1 MATLRGECSLSLL
14 FPMSVVGLFRVRDE
28 MMGAVVPAWM
38 SALRVFLLPLV
49 LPAGLWAQGVAP
61 PDASLYSTPMTLSSS
76 AGFIPEGGASA
87 LSLRCHLLTPLN
99 SSDRSAQLWW
109 DERLDITQNLRFQF
123 AVNFGNDSRGGHG
136 ISFVMHDDDDGFSA
150 AGNPRTGVG
159 FGAPTHYRTSTTE
172 ALNFIA
178 PSLAIATNTGATLG
192 RGDGGDRGG
201 ERCVGGGRRVAD
213 LSDGFAWGG
222 AIPYRTEEVLSLIR
236 HGETC
241 HPIAFQT
248 LNESNLIVSERQRS
262 VLGIEDPAVCYMYDF
277 YWTYVS
283 EAVQRIELFVDGAL
297 WLRYEGDIV
306 DDFFGGSTDVIVGLT
321 AGTGRPPEDAD
332 HVVCLP
338 PEGTYSITAVD
349 DSLSAV
355 AGSGQTFDLLANDI
369 AASPEVNS
377 DNIAIVRAGV
387 SMGVN
392 SLSDQGGTLTVRDA
406 GRSVSYVP
414 PFGFRGEDT
423 FTYRICDNPADAC
436 YAECAEAT
444 ATVDVECPSVSI
456 EFGDVLNDVRCAED
470 VPPRGAVASR
480 VVKASRSLSY
490 SEDFSAAS
498 VGDGSGT
505 TQQEDGTSASW
516 ELVRGGGSA
525 IETYVFSVSEVD
537 GNLVAYEPRVAGY
550 PCSITLEWDF
560 AAPPSVESVL
570 VAFQAGVVR
579 SGSGPV
585 SWRMELVHPRR
596 LRTLHGTV
604 ITLTPRQVTSQGS
617 LTGPYAVGQLTPL
630 SEEFRLEGYL
640 DGSPLEEGDPIN
652 VTISLNYCNTVAR
665 LYIDNLSI
673 QFFPVPGEEFLITAT
688 DSYTIRWYEG
698 ASVDPSQLIYTGATY
713 PGVGPGLYTLQGESS
728 IFPGCFTSEEQI
740 TVDRVNPGD
749 QLAEGQAAVQQT
761 NPFTDCSSPNGAL
774 SAYVTLSSDGAR
786 ATSGYTYTWYATRDL
801 TSPISYEAAASSL
814 DATEYTVFVREETTG
829 CEVNLSRTVTSSFI
843 APSLSVGTVTK
854 DAECNGVSLGVGSI
868 QASSSDSGVDFLWYD
883 GPSVQPTPSHVGSEY
898 SNLSGGDYTVVAR
911 FIDTGCQSPAETV
924 RVGVEDLSVT
934 VTATPT
940 ANTACSAPFNGFI
953 SSVAAEGSSPAGT
966 FGYNFS
972 YYSGAGVDAANLI
985 STTSSTGDGPYVGG
999 PSNSRLYRLPSGS
1012 YTVLVENDAGCAQ
1025 QLVVTVDNSPTLPV
1039 VDASS
1044 ITVTGDAQCDP
1055 SIGSGQINASSA
1067 VTTGGVPAP
1076 SGYTYKLYTQP
1087 TRTLHSE
1094 NTTGQF
1100 TSLLAGQYE
1109 LEVTEQGTGCSPA
1122 SSTFLNVDDLNNLSL
1137 SPSAVTGDR
1146 SCDGALGNTGSFS
1159 VSVSVLI
1166 PTSSFDF
1173 SLYSGGVA
1181 ADPALRTFSEPS
1193 GSQEFNGLSTGLYTV
1208 RVQDPHGC
1216 QQDISLTVPTVDGT
1230 PALSPAPAVRDRNS
1244 CRDANGSIT
1253 ASVEDWSGAA
1263 VTDPAADGYTFEWR
1277 AGDATGTI
1285 IPGTGAILADLAE
1298 GLYTV
1303 AVTDALGCRSTS
1315 ETVTVRQAAVT
1326 PDPTLSLTT
1335 PLTACQASDA
1345 DGILGVSLAVPDAS
1359 VTYEWFS
1366 GTPGGTV
1373 IGTGASLTGVWEGQ
1387 YSVRARSSADCQGER
1402 SIDVA
1407 SSRLSP
1413 QLTVSN
1419 IVGDSSCAPPPTGYV
1434 DVTVSRGGASVT
1446 DISAYTFF
1454 LDGTA
1459 QSVLE
1464 RSSGIFSY
1472 EELGGQTYAL
1482 STQHLGCDSNVV
1494 SALVTQLPPIPSFD
1508 ATITDSTSC
1517 DTVNNPNGAI
1527 ALSPSDGSDASLYAY
1542 SWSSGSPY
1550 DASAPYPNAT
1560 NPATTASL
1568 SALPPGTY
1576 SVRITRNGCF
1586 VDSSYTVG
1594 HSLVAL
1600 PTFDR
1605 FDEDLVAHCSPFDGR
1620 LTAHLTGAPDSALYD
1635 WYWYEGDADDPDRLL
1650 DDPTTTAA
1658 DPGTSVGFTV
1668 GAISQ
1673 NVASGLRDGVF
1684 SVRYVE
1690 RATSCRSPLQ
1700 VHGGLGRT
1708 ADAQFFVATT
1718 LDTPAG
1724 DCTGALG
1731 EMDVVVTNSGG
1742 HPFDLLVYRG
1752 DLPDLSAA
1760 TLATAVVE
1768 TTRNGVATGASE
1780 RFQLSSRTYT
1790 IVATDTTT
1798 ACTENVR
1805 FSMPYANAP
1814 TILSIVQVLDSGNCK
1829 PYLDGA
1835 GRAGAGGASGSL
1847 DVEFSVESMN
1857 PDNHSDYV
1865 LFLYQGMAAYPEP
1878 VMSIPGAPPGT
1889 PTWPDIAPLDIQ
1901 SLTPT
1906 DVTPDAS
1913 GNKVAVYTFSNLA
1926 PGDYT
1931 VMAAR
1936 IGVESC
1942 FSEART
1948 DVVAEDHD
1956 ELTIPTSAISTSN
1969 NTSCS
1974 GTPTGSLSITSITR
1988 GADVDAT
1995 TPELTGSYSYEWSLS
2010 PTFSPLLTLSGPE
2023 ATALE
2028 AGTYYIRIEK
2038 TDTARGDDDGCVVE
2052 VSAAVSSDTEALALE
2067 RIDAVA
2073 ITACNDLSAGSLT
2086 VVEVE
2091 AGGATGTDFTT
2102 LSSDYDVE
2110 VKDIMGTVHSSSPL
2124 TPGAA
2129 VLSGLTADSY
2139 SFQLI
2144 NTVTQCRSGT
2154 HVATVDDERIFPTV
2168 SPSLIT
2174 PHDNCTSPDG
2184 LVTAAHPTTPVI
2196 AAGDA
2201 TYSWHTGDDTT
2212 TPSIG
2217 TALTLSGQEAGRYT
2231 LFARHTASTCEVTNT
2246 FVIPDERV
2254 YPVLQLPADRL
2265 SENVFCTGENGAI
2278 EVQSDDISPA
2288 ASYTVDLLQSGV
2300 VQSTQTLS
2308 VPGSLL
2314 FDALAAGDYA
2324 LRATSAEGCQNAV
2337 PTALTIPDNTDP
2349 PVLTDILTEDDV
2361 GCTLTLG
2368 VAAVEVV
2375 IGPQDADRNSAQD
2388 TYTVTIGS
2396 DVATG
2401 VAARRQVVGALG
2413 PSVAYTVRNEASGC
2427 EVAGTVAFGP
2437 AEEPNFLIQELEET
2451 SVQRCDPA
2459 NGSAWVRSVLFHET
2473 DYQQPPGAASVFSDF
2488 DFEWTDADGNSV
2500 PPSTEPYE
2508 ADDLAPGVVYTV
2520 AVTHRATACEETRS
2534 FTVEDETVAPIA
2546 SVGVVSADQSC
2557 GAGGASGAAEGFADG
2572 QSDANPLYAFSWR
2585 DGVGTEIA
2593 TTSQLS
2599 GVSEGTYSLQVTNT
2613 DTGCQAEATAVVAS
2627 EPLDF
2632 FFETSATIVTNCEP
2646 GDGSLEID
2654 SVSEGSLSDY
2664 TFSRYTV
2671 PPSPTETPSETK
2683 NGSTVVFGGLGLGPH
2698 YIRAVHDVLGCE
2710 EVSGALTLP
2719 DGTTPPEV
2727 VLADVVLQTLCDP
2740 DLGNGVLQA
2749 APADGNPLDYTYE
2762 WYDSQG
2768 NRVSESAVAEGLVA
2782 GIYRVIIRS
2791 NDTGC
2796 TATRLYTLREAA
2808 LNPLSL
2814 KVHVS
2819 GNNRCD
2825 EPYNGALSA
2834 DVLYGLDGVDWRG
2847 SYEFLWR
2854 KGSVEPLPD
2863 DYDYSGI
2870 AINELNGGIYSL
2882 KAYHREDPSC
2892 VSLPMTVRVPDLR
2905 EFPEAEIAL
2914 LSPLSNCHSDRPN
2927 GELTVQLAE
2936 GSLIDYRFEWK
2947 KGALAS
2953 ETISQ
2958 APTLSRQTAGE
2969 YFLRVVDN
2977 VTRCATVDAYA
2988 LTPSFDHPLPPRL
3001 LLERNN
3007 ASCLEPDGRVRA
3019 EQVGAFDPLIFFEWY
3034 EGERSSEG
3042 EPFFVGTRAE
3052 GLRDGEYSVYSFH
3065 QSSGCHSSE
3074 PSLITVYNSGIEP
3087 AYSIETRKSY
3097 CMRSTG
3103 SARVFGKAPVVIER
3117 VVWEVGGE
3125 FIEGPELTQVPAGDY
3140 RVHVTDQSGC
3150 ETVEEFSIGFEVVV
3164 YNGVSDNADGA
3175 NDELV
3180 VECIEE
3186 FPNNQVRLFNSDG
3199 VLVFEQSGYRNE
3211 RPFMFNGRNATNGA
3225 AVLRGTYF
3233 YVIELGDGQKPV
3245 TGYIEVLQ

>member
-1 MATLRGECSLSLL
+1 MQHFTPTATPPPSTLTTGTLPLLAIVLSCCLVLGPSGLRG
-14 FPMSVVGLFRVRDE
+14 
-28 MMGAVVPAWM
+28 
-38 SALRVFLLPLV
+38 
-49 LPAGLWAQGVAP
+49 QGTAP
-61 PDASLYSTPMTLSSS
+61 PDESLYENPLDPETGFS
-76 AGFIPEGGASA
+76 AQGDSIA
-87 LSLRCHLLTPLN
+87 
-99 SSDRSAQLWW
+99 RSARCYLVTEDRNNRTGQLWW
-109 DERLDITQNLRFQF
+109 NERLDITRNLMFRFVIY
-123 AVNFGNDSRGGHG
+123 AGDKDSGADGFG
-136 ISFVMHDDDDGFSA
+136 FVMHNDPDGLSA
-150 AGNPRTGVG
+150 VGERGEALG
-159 FGAPTHYRTSTTE
+159 FGDLGDTSTPGDPI
-172 ALNFIA
+172 L
-178 PSLAIATNTGATLG
+178 PSLAIEIDTYSNYFQGFRRCTNRQYTS
-192 RGDGGDRGG
+192 D
-201 ERCVGGGRRVAD
+201 
-213 LSDGFAWGG
+213 DGFAWESSLND
-222 AIPYRTEEVLSLIR
+222 PLFDHVSLIR
-236 HGETC
+236 HGDVCFPVTFET
-241 HPIAFQT
+241 T
-248 LNESNLIVSERQRS
+248 DESGNLTTGRVVR
-262 VLGIEDPAVCYMYDF
+262 VLPGVDNIEDEDACYEYSI
-277 YWTYVS
+277 YWTYLS
-283 EAVQRIELFVDGAL
+283 ATEQRIELFVSDV
-297 WLRYEGDIV
+297 LRVRYTGNLV
-306 DDFFGGSTDVIVGLT
+306 DDFLGGENEAVIGFAGSTG
-321 AGTGRPPEDAD
+321 GRRNEQAICIFIEDYEVMA
-332 HVVCLP
+332 
-338 PEGTYSITAVD
+338 ED
-349 DSLSAV
+349 D
-355 AGSGQTFDLLANDI
+355 TLLATPGQLGVLDVLFNDRAANHPMI
-369 AASPEVNS
+369 AEALNITEISPPSSGASVGVISLATGEG
-377 DNIAIVRAGV
+377 IAY
-387 SMGVN
+387 S
-392 SLSDQGGTLTVRDA
+392 
-406 GRSVSYVP
+406 P
-414 PFGFRGEDT
+414 PFGFSGEDT
-423 FTYRICDNPADAC
+423 FTYRVCDDPSGDRCYSRCVEADV
-436 YAECAEAT
+436 
-444 ATVDVECPSVSI
+444 TVSVGCPNTSISVQKES
-456 EFGDVLNDVRCAED
+456 EDERCDESLA
-470 VPPRGAVASR
+470 PRG
-480 VVKASRSLSY
+480 
-490 SEDFSAAS
+490 SARA
-498 VGDGSGT
+498 
-505 TQQEDGTSASW
+505 
-516 ELVRGGGSA
+516 
-525 IETYVFSVSEVD
+525 
-537 GNLVAYEPRVAGY
+537 
-550 PCSITLEWDF
+550 
-560 AAPPSVESVL
+560 
-570 VAFQAGVVR
+570 
-579 SGSGPV
+579 
-585 SWRMELVHPRR
+585 
-596 LRTLHGTV
+596 
-604 ITLTPRQVTSQGS
+604 QVTSMSTSSLIYGESFSSAMAGDISGNSTQDDGANTLWSSRTHTFVGANSQASVAARGS
-617 LTGPYAVGQLTPL
+617 NLVLQTDAANPSAEVAIVFSTPMGVGSASLSFRVGTNSPGNASGMAQAWLSTDDATYHEIAFSGSSSVPISQLFSAGQVLSLSTNTALTPDTTHYLRIRISTHGSSSVHLWLDDIFLDFELIPGTTLTFPPVDVTGTYAV
-630 SEEFRLEGYL
+630 
-640 DGSPLEEGDPIN
+640 
-652 VTISLNYCNTVAR
+652 
-665 LYIDNLSI
+665 
-673 QFFPVPGEEFLITAT
+673 
-688 DSYTIRWYEG
+688 RWYAGPLATGTPVFE
-698 ASVDPSQLIYTGATY
+698 GATY
-713 PGVGPGLYTLQGESS
+713 PNMAPGLYTVQAESIS
-728 IFPGCFTSEEQI
+728 YGSCFTPESQI
-740 TVDRVNPGD
+740 TIARINPGD
-749 QLAEGQAAVQQT
+749 QLAAGEAFVEQT
-761 NPFTDCSSPNGAL
+761 SALTNCATPNGAL
-774 SAYVTLSSDGAR
+774 SAYVTLASDGAR
-786 ATSGYTYTWYATRDL
+786 ATSGYTYRWYLTRDL
-801 TSPISYEAAASSL
+801 TTPIRYTPVASSL
-814 DATEYTVFVREETTG
+814 DATDYIVFVREETTG

-843 APSLSVGTVTK
+843 APSLSVDSVTT
-854 DAECNGVSLGVGSI
+854 DLECNGVSVGVGSI
-868 QASSSDSGVDFLWYD
+868 QASSTDSGVDFLWYD
-883 GPSVQPTPSHVGSEY
+883 GPSVQPTPSRVGSEY

-911 FIDTGCQSPAETV
+911 FADTGCQSSAETV

-940 ANTACSAPFNGFI
+940 ANTVCSAPFNGFI
-953 SSVAAEGSSPAGT
+953 SSVATEGSSPAGT
-966 FGYNFS
+966 SGYTFS
-972 YYSGAGVDAANLI
+972 YYRGAGIDAANLI
-985 STTSSTGDGPYVGG
+985 STTSIAGDGPYVGG
-999 PSNSRLYRLPSGS
+999 PSNSQLYRLPPGP

-1025 QLVVTVDNSPTLPV
+1025 QLVVTVDDSPTLPV

-1055 SIGSGQINASSA
+1055 SLGDGQIDASSA
-1067 VTTGGVPAP
+1067 ATTGGTPAP

-1100 TSLLAGQYE
+1100 TSLPAGQYE
-1109 LEVTEQGTGCSPA
+1109 LEVTEQDTGCSPG
-1122 SSTFLNVDDLNNLSL
+1122 SSTFLAVDDLNNLSL
-1137 SPSAVTGDR
+1137 SSSAVTGDR
-1146 SCDGALGNTGSFS
+1146 SCDGARGNTGSFS

-1181 ADPALRTFSEPS
+1181 VDPALRTFSEPS
-1193 GSQEFNGLSTGLYTV
+1193 GSQEFNGLPTGLYTV

-1244 CRDANGSIT
+1244 CRDANGSVT

-1263 VTDPAADGYTFEWR
+1263 VTDPAANGYTFEWR
-1277 AGDATGTI
+1277 TGDATGTI
-1285 IPGTGAILADLAE
+1285 ISGAGSILADLAE

-1303 AVTDALGCRSTS
+1303 AVTDALGCRSAS

-1345 DGILGVSLAVPDAS
+1345 DGILGVSLAIPDAS
-1359 VTYEWFS
+1359 VAYEWFS

-1373 IGTGASLTGVWEGQ
+1373 IGTGTSLTGVWEGQ
-1387 YSVRARSSADCQGER
+1387 YSVRATSSVDCQGER

-1413 QLTVSN
+1413 QLSVSN
-1419 IVGDSSCAPPPTGYV
+1419 IVGDSSCAPPPTGSV
-1434 DVTVSRGGASVT
+1434 DVTVSRGGVSVT
-1446 DISAYTFF
+1446 DRSAYTFF

-1459 QSVLE
+1459 QLVLE

-1494 SALVTQLPPIPSFD
+1494 SAVVTQLPPIPSF
-1508 ATITDSTSC
+1508 TPNITNSTSC

-1560 NPATTASL
+1560 NPATTATL

-1620 LTAHLTGAPDSALYD
+1620 LTVHLTGAPDSALYD
-1635 WYWYEGDADDPDRLL
+1635 WYWYEGNADDPDRLL

-1658 DPGTSVGFTV
+1658 DPGASVGFAV

-1690 RATSCRSPLQ
+1690 RTTSCRSPLQ
-1700 VHGGLGRT
+1700 VHSGLGRT
-1708 ADAQFFVATT
+1708 TDAEFSVATT

-1724 DCTGALG
+1724 DCTGDLG
-1731 EMDVVVTNSGG
+1731 DMDVVVTNSGG

-1805 FSMPYANAP
+1805 FSMPYANVP
-1814 TILSIVQVLDSGNCK
+1814 TIVNITQVLDSGNCK

-1857 PDNHSDYV
+1857 PDNHSAYV
-1865 LFLYQGMAAYPEP
+1865 LFLYQGQAAYPEP
-1878 VMSIPGAPPGT
+1878 VMLGANP
-1889 PTWPDIAPLDIQ
+1889 WPSSTPLDIQ

-1942 FSEART
+1942 FSAART
-1948 DVVAEDHD
+1948 DVVAEGHD
-1956 ELTIPTSAISTSN
+1956 ELIIPTSAISTSV

-1974 GTPTGSLSITSITR
+1974 GTPTGSLNITSITR
-1988 GADVDAT
+1988 GTDVDTAS
-1995 TPELTGSYSYEWSLS
+1995 ELTGSYSYEWSLS

-2023 ATALE
+2023 ATAL
-2028 AGTYYIRIEK
+2028 AANTYYIRIQK
-2038 TDTARGDDDGCVVE
+2038 IDTARGDDDGCTVE
-2052 VSAAVSSDTEALALE
+2052 VSSVVPSDTEVLALE
-2067 RIDAVA
+2067 MIDAVA

-2091 AGGATGTDFTT
+2091 AGGTTGTAFTS
-2102 LSSDYDVE
+2102 LSSDYEVE
-2110 VKDIMGTVHSSSPL
+2110 VKDIMGTVLSPL

-2184 LVTAAHPTTPVI
+2184 LVTAAHPTTPAI

-2337 PTALTIPDNTDP
+2337 PTALTIPDDTDP

-2401 VAARRQVVGALG
+2401 VAARQQVVGALG
-2413 PSVAYTVRNEASGC
+2413 PSVAYAVRNEASGC

-2683 NGSTVVFGGLGLGPH
+2683 NGSAVVFGGLGLGPH

-2796 TATRLYTLREAA
+2796 TAERLYTLREAA

-2947 KGALAS
+2947 KGALTS
-2953 ETISQ
+2953 ETVSQ

-2969 YFLRVVDN
+2969 YFLRVADN

-3042 EPFFVGTRAE
+3042 EPFFVGTRTE

-3103 SARVFGKAPVVIER
+3103 SARVVGEAPVVIER
-3117 VVWEVGGE
+3117 VVWEVDGE
-3125 FIEGPELTQVPAGDY
+3125 FIEGPELTQVPPGDY
-3140 RVHVTDQSGC
+3140 RVHITDQSGC
-3150 ETVEEFSIGFEVVV
+3150 KTVEEFSIGFEVVV
-3164 YNGVSDNADGA
+3164 YNGVSGNADGS
-3175 NDELV
+3175 NDGLM

-3186 FPNNQVRLFNSDG
+3186 FPNNRVRLFNSDG
-3199 VLVFEQSGYRNE
+3199 TLIFDRSGYRNE
-3211 RPFMFNGRNATNGA
+3211 RTFMFNGRNTTNGA
-3225 AVLRGTYF
+3225 TLLRGTYF